1 MGQELLEVKNLSVSF
16 RMYQGALKHTLVTGM
31 HGVNLRLTTGEILAV
46 VGASGSGKSLLAHAV
61 LGILPYNAVT
71 SGEMLYRGTALDAAR
86 QEELRGRELALIP
99 QSVTYLDPLMRV
111 GEEVCGLHGSP
122 VDMAATF
129 RRLHLEEKVQRLY
142 PFQLSGGMA
151 RRVLFSTAVITDA
164 ALIIADEPTPGMDV
178 KSAVA
183 VFYEGRTVDRVP
195 AAAFCG
201 DGSDLQHPYTQA
213 LYHALPQNS
222 FKVYSAQ
229 EVRQMTEAGGA

>member
-99 QSVTYLDPLMRV
+99 QSVTYLDP
-111 GEEVCGLHGSP
+111 
-122 VDMAATF
+122 
-129 RRLHLEEKVQRLY
+129 Q
-142 PFQLSGGMA
+142 SG
-151 RRVLFSTAVITDA
+151 
-164 ALIIADEPTPGMDV
+164 
-178 KSAVA
+178 
-183 VFYEGRTVDRVP
+183 
-195 AAAFCG
+195 
-201 DGSDLQHPYTQA
+201 
-213 LYHALPQNS
+213 
-222 FKVYSAQ
+222 Q
-229 EVRQMTEAGGA
+229 E